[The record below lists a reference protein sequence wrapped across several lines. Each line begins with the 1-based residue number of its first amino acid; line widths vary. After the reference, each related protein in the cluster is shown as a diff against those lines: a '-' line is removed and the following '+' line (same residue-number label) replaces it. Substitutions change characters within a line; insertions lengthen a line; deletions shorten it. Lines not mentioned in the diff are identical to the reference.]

1 MDGVLRLLQVFFLF
15 VFFLAIVKFLRNMG
29 ASQEGEGVGG
39 ADYTQAAEG
48 WSIGGELKDGTWCYA
63 PEEAKAE
70 DPCILVLR
78 DTPKLRAIVN
88 GKDIPLRGGFR
99 GFRNVP
105 PGRHE
110 IRIFGYQQNEAP
122 AVAHV
127 DVPPGGCMVLIFE
140 PGPNR
145 LEPDRV
151 YGVQYI
157 PLALSGAMD
166 SALFPWPG
174 ADEA

>member
-1 MDGVLRLLQVFFLF
+1 MDGILSMVQALLFF
-15 VFFLAIVKFLRNMG
+15 AIVGAVVLFLLKSSRG
-29 ASQEGEGVGG
+29 DTDTGPRG
-39 ADYTQAAEG
+39 ADFTQAAEG

-63 PEEAKAE
+63 PEEAKA
-70 DPCILVLR
+70 DDSSILVLR
-78 DTPKLRAIVN
+78 DTPKLKAVVDGTEIE
-88 GKDIPLRGGFR
+88 LRGGFR

-110 IRIFGYQQNEAP
+110 IRIIGYQEGDTP
-122 AVAHV
+122 AVARV
-127 DVPPGGCMVLIFE
+127 EIPPGGCMVLIFE
-140 PGPNR
+140 PDPNR

-166 SALFPWPG
+166 SALFPWP
-174 ADEA
+174 